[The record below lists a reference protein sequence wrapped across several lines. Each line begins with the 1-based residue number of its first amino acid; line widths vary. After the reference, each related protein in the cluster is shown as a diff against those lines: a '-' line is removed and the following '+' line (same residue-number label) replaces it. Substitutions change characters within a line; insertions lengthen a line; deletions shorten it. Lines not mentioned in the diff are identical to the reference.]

1 MNFQKLITA
10 LAEFFSERNIPYML
24 VGGFAVA
31 YWGYPR
37 QSMDIDIVIDLNRE
51 NIGDFIKDAKEYG
64 FIIHAP
70 EAKAMVA
77 KGNRFVME
85 WHAFR
90 IDCWLPRTRFEKQAL
105 ENRTRKKLFGQNL
118 WIISA
123 EDLIIS
129 KLLIGRPRDLEDIK
143 TVRLRQGRKIKRAYI
158 KEEAQLLGLSEQLKV
173 ASL

>member
-1 MNFQKLITA
+1 MNFQKLIAA
-10 LAEFFSERNIPYML
+10 LANFFGACRIPYML

-37 QSMDIDIVIDLNRE
+37 QSLDIDIVVDLTRE
-51 NIGDFIKDAKEYG
+51 NLKDFIKNAQQHG
-64 FIIHAP
+64 FHVHEP
-70 EAKAMVA
+70 EAKTIIA

-85 WHAFR
+85 WHDFR
-90 IDCWLPRTRFEKQAL
+90 VDCWLPRTRFEKQAL
-105 ENRTRKKLFGQNL
+105 ENRKRKKLFGQNL

-158 KEEAQLLGLSEQLKV
+158 KEEAQILGGSNLLKDT
-173 ASL
+173 SL